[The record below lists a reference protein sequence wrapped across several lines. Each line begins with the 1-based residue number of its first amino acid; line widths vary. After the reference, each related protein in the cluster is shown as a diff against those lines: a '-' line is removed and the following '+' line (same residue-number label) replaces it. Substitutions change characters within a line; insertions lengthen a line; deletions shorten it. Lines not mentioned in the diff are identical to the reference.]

1 MSRLDICRHFADT
14 FAMKFTERK
23 TESGKVHEGTF
34 GNVTMKIY
42 ERTRRISRRGKRTR
56 TLFEVVDYTEGR
68 RQFRG
73 FSTFDAAAQEAERLA
88 KLIATGQTAAATLR
102 NADAASFG
110 RALELLRGIDAPLE
124 LVAAHYAK
132 AHKILG
138 GDRIVEA
145 AKDFVRRNPLLREP
159 RTVSQVAVEMIEL
172 QTKRNKSDRYVEDL
186 RGRLARFVS
195 AFGAN
200 PTTVT
205 KPDWKD
211 AAGKD
216 TRNRGVDI
224 ANVTTADVQTW
235 LDGMKAAPR
244 SVKNFRDSANS
255 LFKFA
260 EARGYIA
267 KGENPVTG
275 TQKIATRN
283 SEPITI
289 YTPTELHR
297 LIAAAPKWFKPVIAL
312 QAFAGLRSAEV
323 MRLDWR
329 NVKLERG
336 HIELGADKTK
346 TATRR
351 LVPITPNL
359 AEWLAP
365 HALKSG
371 KVFSHSRAYFHEAQR
386 DTAAATEI
394 KTNSKK
400 NRAAL
405 AAVDWKHNALRHSF
419 ISYRVAGTADVPRVA
434 LESGNSPAMIFAHY
448 RELVTADDAK
458 NWFAIAP
465 DQAANVVPIAAARK

>member
-1 MSRLDICRHFADT
+1 MSRLDICRQFADT
-14 FAMKFTERK
+14 FGMKFDSRK
-23 TESGKVHEGTF
+23 TGSGKVHEGIL
-34 GNVTMKIY
+34 GNVTVKIY
-42 ERTRRISRRGKRTR
+42 ERARKISKRGKRTR

-68 RQFRG
+68 RAFRG
-73 FSTFDAAAQEAERLA
+73 FSTFDDAASEAERIA

-110 RALELLRGIDAPLE
+110 RALELLRGIDTPLE
-124 LVAAHYAK
+124 MVAAHYAK

-145 AKDFVRRNPLLREP
+145 AKDFIRRNPLRREP
-159 RTVSQVAVEMIEL
+159 RTVRQVADEMIEL
-172 QTKRNKSDRYVEDL
+172 QTKRGKSDRYIEDL
-186 RGRLARFVS
+186 RGRLGSFAR
-195 AFGAN
+195 AFAHD
-200 PTTVT
+200 V
-205 KPDWKD
+205 
-211 AAGKD
+211 
-216 TRNRGVDI
+216 

-235 LDGMKAAPR
+235 LDNMKAAPR
-244 SVKNFRDSANS
+244 SVKNFRDAANS

-275 TQKIATRN
+275 TQRIATRN
-283 SEPITI
+283 GEPISI

-297 LIAAAPKWFKPVIAL
+297 LISAAPEWFKPVIAL
-312 QAFAGLRSAEV
+312 QAFAGLRSAEA

-329 NVKLERG
+329 DVKLERG

-346 TATRR
+346 TASRR
-351 LVPITPNL
+351 LVPISANL

-371 KVFSHSRAYFHEAQR
+371 KVFRHTRAYFHEAQR

-394 KTNSKK
+394 KANPKK
-400 NRAAL
+400 KIAAL

-419 ISYRVAGTADVPRVA
+419 ISYRVAETGDVPRVA

-448 RELVTADDAK
+448 RELVTADEAK
-458 NWFAIAP
+458 AWFAIAP
-465 DQAANVVPIAAARK
+465 EQAANVVPIAAANGARLPR